1 MKPFLLLLFLLS
13 CAAYAQGAA
22 QCSQT
27 LTFTGAGTGTVINT
41 TSGSTAGCVGWR
53 LTWSVTGFTAAQ
65 IQLEGSQDNSTF
77 AAFTGSVVIEGSN
90 PTNWTAATASN
101 TIVVRASQ
109 PYIQVNVVS
118 VGGGPGTVK
127 TTLYGYV
134 GTSAQMDAGS
144 IIPVPLTVPLGGTG
158 DTTLAAHGVL
168 IGEGTNPIAVTSPGV
183 SPQCF
188 ISNGATVDPSFQPCP
203 FAGSLT
209 YYLTDTASSVATYL
223 QQTIAPFTP
232 KTTLPF
238 ASEPIGTDVLQNW
251 ATNAGVPG
259 LPFIP
264 AGVYTFHIHAAKTGG
279 GNAVLFAEFWE
290 VSSVGVDIA
299 KIGTTEVSDLLP
311 GTEHEFVLQFVD
323 GNVYPLASTAS
334 RIVCRVFATVTAFAT
349 DIALYVGDEADSHI
363 SLPANVVDVSNYV
376 PYTGAV
382 ANVVLGAHGLSAG
395 LGGVGAV
402 DFSAGSS
409 SVPART
415 GTGSPVGTNC
425 SKVGDVF
432 FQTDATAGENFWLA
446 TTFGTPCT
454 WSQITGIATNGGHVL
469 TAGFDGAGVP
479 LLPGKVAYM
488 TMPYACTLAAWN
500 ITVDT
505 GTATVDVWKR
515 ASGTAIP
522 TVANSITNG
531 APPTIAANTAV
542 HSTAVGT
549 WTTQAVTAN
558 DIFGFNLSAVSSAT
572 LVNLSLQ
579 CN

>member
-90 PTNWTAATASN
+90 PTNWTAAICVEYDCRSGLA
-101 TIVVRASQ
+101 TIHSGERGFGRWRAGDCQNDALRVRRDLGTNGRRINYSS
-109 PYIQVNVVS
+109 S
-118 VGGGPGTVK
+118 VDG
-127 TTLYGYV
+127 
-134 GTSAQMDAGS
+134 AAR
-144 IIPVPLTVPLGGTG
+144 GTG

-290 VSSVGVDIA
+290 VSSTGVDIA

-323 GNVYPLASTAS
+323 GNVYPLASTSS

-382 ANVVLGAHGLSAG
+382 ANVALGAHSLSAG

-402 DFSAGSS
+402 DFSGSAS

-469 TAGFDGAGVP
+469 TAGFDGGGVP

-542 HSTAVGT
+542 HSTAVGS